1 MIDNDLSIKVGMETG
16 GKKIFN
22 FFDPEAHRRDLRAKF
37 RSYVISLPSN
47 PTMTISLIFCFS
59 FKILTVD

>member
-37 RSYVISLPSN
+37 RY
-47 PTMTISLIFCFS
+47 
-59 FKILTVD
+59 